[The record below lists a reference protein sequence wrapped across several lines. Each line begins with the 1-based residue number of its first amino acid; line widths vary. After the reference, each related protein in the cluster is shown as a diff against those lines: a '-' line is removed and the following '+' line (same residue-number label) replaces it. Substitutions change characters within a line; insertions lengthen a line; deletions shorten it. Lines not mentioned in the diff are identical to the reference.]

1 MSKVKTATAGLIERI
16 ERIMEKIELINMAL
30 FEIGRECQI
39 VDALSKE
46 SLRHIEVIEAKG
58 KEVPETF
65 RKLKEQH
72 DEMLSDIHK
81 MLRGVMEEIGE
92 YMNDH
97 DIVQGVD
104 VAINKTI
111 YELVYER
118 KTEDDYENHD

>member
-1 MSKVKTATAGLIERI
+1 
-16 ERIMEKIELINMAL
+16 
-30 FEIGRECQI
+30 
-39 VDALSKE
+39 
-46 SLRHIEVIEAKG
+46 
-58 KEVPETF
+58 
-65 RKLKEQH
+65 
-72 DEMLSDIHK
+72 
-81 MLRGVMEEIGE
+81 MLRDVMEEIGE